1 MTVEFKRGN
10 GSKPLTI
17 DTTSSNYV
25 VYIRKNIQYVEAV
38 EGTDGMNGIPAHY
51 EYDEAIIDK
60 KDYEENKD
68 LILSM
73 IFGATTDSI
82 TLINGAIDDLAN
94 AIAKF
99 NNSTTTT
106 TK

>member
-73 IFGATTDSI
+73 IFGETTDSI
-82 TLINGAIDDLAN
+82 TLINGAINDLAN
-94 AIAKF
+94 AISELT
-99 NNSTTTT
+99 NSTA

>member
-1 MTVEFKRGN
+1 MTVEFKKGN

-38 EGTDGMNGIPAHY
+38 EGTDGTNGTPAHY

-60 KDYEENKD
+60 KDYKENRD

-73 IFGATTDSI
+73 IFGETADSI
-82 TLINGAIDDLAN
+82 TFINGAINDLAN
-94 AIAKF
+94 VVAGLTD
-99 NNSTTTT
+99 STTT
-106 TK
+106 KNK

>member
-1 MTVEFKRGN
+1 MTVEFKKGN
-10 GSKPLTI
+10 GNKPLTI

-25 VYIRKNIQYVEAV
+25 VYIRKNIQYVDAV
-38 EGTDGMNGIPAHY
+38 ESTDGTNGIPAHY

-73 IFGATTDSI
+73 IFGETADSI
-82 TLINGAIDDLAN
+82 NLINGAINDLAN
-94 AIAKF
+94 VVAELTE
-99 NNSTTTT
+99 NSAETES
-106 TK
+106 

>member
-38 EGTDGMNGIPAHY
+38 EGTDGMNGTPAHY

-73 IFGATTDSI
+73 IFGETTDTI
-82 TLINGAIDDLAN
+82 TLINGAINDLAN
-94 AIAKF
+94 AISELTY
-99 NNSTTTT
+99 STA

>member
-1 MTVEFKRGN
+1 MTVKFKRGN

-73 IFGATTDSI
+73 IFGETTDSI
-82 TLINGAIDDLAN
+82 TLINGAINDLAN
-94 AIAKF
+94 AISELT
-99 NNSTTTT
+99 NSTTT
-106 TK
+106 K

>member
-10 GSKPLTI
+10 GSKPLAI

-25 VYIRKNIQYVEAV
+25 VYIRKNIQYVKAV
-38 EGTDGMNGIPAHY
+38 EGTDGMNGTPAHY

-73 IFGATTDSI
+73 IFGETTDSI
-82 TLINGAIDDLAN
+82 TLINGAINDLAN
-94 AIAKF
+94 AISELT
-99 NNSTTTT
+99 NSTTT
-106 TK
+106 K

>member
-17 DTTSSNYV
+17 DTSSSNYV
-25 VYIRKNIQYVEAV
+25 VYIRKNIQYIEAV
-38 EGTDGMNGIPAHY
+38 EGTDGMNGTPAHY

-73 IFGATTDSI
+73 IFGETTDSI
-82 TLINGAIDDLAN
+82 TLVNGAINDLAN
-94 AIAKF
+94 TISELT
-99 NNSTTTT
+99 NST
-106 TK
+106 K

>member
-38 EGTDGMNGIPAHY
+38 EGTDGMNGTPAHY

-73 IFGATTDSI
+73 IFGETTDTI
-82 TLINGAIDDLAN
+82 TLINGAINDLAN
-94 AIAKF
+94 AISELTS
-99 NNSTTTT
+99 STA

>member
-38 EGTDGMNGIPAHY
+38 EGTDGMNGTPAHY

-73 IFGATTDSI
+73 IFGETTDTI
-82 TLINGAIDDLAN
+82 ALINGAINDLAN
-94 AIAKF
+94 AISELT
-99 NNSTTTT
+99 NSTTT
-106 TK
+106 K

>member
-1 MTVEFKRGN
+1 MTVEFKKGN

-38 EGTDGMNGIPAHY
+38 EGTDGTNSTPAHY

-68 LILSM
+68 LVLSM
-73 IFGATTDSI
+73 IFGETADSI
-82 TLINGAIDDLAN
+82 TLINGAINDLAN
-94 AIAKF
+94 VIAELTD
-99 NNSTTTT
+99 STATE
-106 TK
+106 

>member
-1 MTVEFKRGN
+1 MIVEFKRGN

-38 EGTDGMNGIPAHY
+38 EGTDGMNGTPEHY

-73 IFGATTDSI
+73 IFGETTDSI
-82 TLINGAIDDLAN
+82 TLINGAINDLAN
-94 AIAKF
+94 AISELT
-99 NNSTTTT
+99 NSTTT
-106 TK
+106 K

>member
-38 EGTDGMNGIPAHY
+38 EGTDGMNGTPAHY

-73 IFGATTDSI
+73 IFGETTDTI
-82 TLINGAIDDLAN
+82 TLINGAVNDLAN
-94 AIAKF
+94 TVAKLT
-99 NNSTTTT
+99 NSTI

>member
-10 GSKPLTI
+10 GSKPLAI

-38 EGTDGMNGIPAHY
+38 EGTDGMNGTPAHY

-73 IFGATTDSI
+73 IFGETTDTI
-82 TLINGAIDDLAN
+82 TLINGAINDLAN
-94 AIAKF
+94 AISELT
-99 NNSTTTT
+99 NSTTT
-106 TK
+106 K

>member
-1 MTVEFKRGN
+1 MTVEFKKGN

-25 VYIRKNIQYVEAV
+25 VYVRKNIQYVEAV
-38 EGTDGMNGIPAHY
+38 EGADGTNGTPAHY
-51 EYDEAIIDK
+51 EYDEAIVDK

-73 IFGATTDSI
+73 IFGETTDTI
-82 TLINGAIDDLAN
+82 TLINGAINDLAN
-94 AIAKF
+94 AISELT
-99 NNSTTTT
+99 NSTA

>member
-38 EGTDGMNGIPAHY
+38 EGTDGMNGTPAHY

-73 IFGATTDSI
+73 IFGETTDSI
-82 TLINGAIDDLAN
+82 TLINGAINDLAN
-94 AIAKF
+94 AISEIT
-99 NNSTTTT
+99 NSTA

>member
-17 DTTSSNYV
+17 DTTSSNFV

-38 EGTDGMNGIPAHY
+38 EGTDGMNGTPAHY

-73 IFGATTDSI
+73 IFGETTDTI
-82 TLINGAIDDLAN
+82 TLINGAINDLAN
-94 AIAKF
+94 AI
-99 NNSTTTT
+99 SELT

>member
-38 EGTDGMNGIPAHY
+38 EGTDGMNGTPAHY

-60 KDYEENKD
+60 KDYEEYKD

-73 IFGATTDSI
+73 FFGVTTDSI
-82 TLINGAIDDLAN
+82 TLINGAINDLAI
-94 AIAKF
+94 AISELT
-99 NNSTTTT
+99 NSTTT
-106 TK
+106 K

>member
-10 GSKPLTI
+10 GSKPLAI

-38 EGTDGMNGIPAHY
+38 EGTDGMNGTPAHY

-73 IFGATTDSI
+73 IFGETTDSI
-82 TLINGAIDDLAN
+82 ALINGAINDLAN
-94 AIAKF
+94 AISELT
-99 NNSTTTT
+99 NSTTT
-106 TK
+106 K

>member
-1 MTVEFKRGN
+1 MTVEFKKGN

-38 EGTDGMNGIPAHY
+38 EGTDGTNGTPAHY

-73 IFGATTDSI
+73 IFGETVDSI
-82 TLINGAIDDLAN
+82 TLINGAINDLAN
-94 AIAKF
+94 AVAGLTD
-99 NNSTTTT
+99 STTT
-106 TK
+106 KNK

>member
-38 EGTDGMNGIPAHY
+38 EGTDGMDGTPAHY

-73 IFGATTDSI
+73 IFGETTDTI
-82 TLINGAIDDLAN
+82 TLINGAINDLAN
-94 AIAKF
+94 AISELT
-99 NNSTTTT
+99 NSTTT
-106 TK
+106 K

>member
-1 MTVEFKRGN
+1 MTVEFKKGN

-38 EGTDGMNGIPAHY
+38 EGTDGTNGTPAHY
-51 EYDEAIIDK
+51 EYDEAIVDK

-73 IFGATTDSI
+73 IFGETTDTI
-82 TLINGAIDDLAN
+82 TLINGAINDLAN
-94 AIAKF
+94 AISELT
-99 NNSTTTT
+99 NSAA

>member
-10 GSKPLTI
+10 GSKPLAI

-38 EGTDGMNGIPAHY
+38 EGTDGMNGTPAHY

-73 IFGATTDSI
+73 IFGETTDSI
-82 TLINGAIDDLAN
+82 TLINGAINDLAN
-94 AIAKF
+94 AISELT
-99 NNSTTTT
+99 NSTA

>member
-10 GSKPLTI
+10 GSKPLAI

-38 EGTDGMNGIPAHY
+38 EGTDGMNGTPAHY

-73 IFGATTDSI
+73 IFGETTDTI
-82 TLINGAIDDLAN
+82 TLINGAINDLAN
-94 AIAKF
+94 AISELT
-99 NNSTTTT
+99 NSTATT

>member
-1 MTVEFKRGN
+1 MTTVEFKRGN

-38 EGTDGMNGIPAHY
+38 EGTDGMNGTPAHY

-73 IFGATTDSI
+73 IFGETTDSI
-82 TLINGAIDDLAN
+82 TLINGAINDLAN
-94 AIAKF
+94 AISELT
-99 NNSTTTT
+99 NSTTT
-106 TK
+106 K

>member
-1 MTVEFKRGN
+1 MV
-10 GSKPLTI
+10 LL
-17 DTTSSNYV
+17 
-25 VYIRKNIQYVEAV
+25 
-38 EGTDGMNGIPAHY
+38 AHY

-73 IFGATTDSI
+73 IFGETTDSI
-82 TLINGAIDDLAN
+82 TLINGAINDLAN
-94 AIAKF
+94 AISELT
-99 NNSTTTT
+99 NSTA

>member
-10 GSKPLTI
+10 GSKPLAI

-38 EGTDGMNGIPAHY
+38 EGTDGMDGTPAHY

-73 IFGATTDSI
+73 IFGETTDSI
-82 TLINGAIDDLAN
+82 TLINGAINDLAN
-94 AIAKF
+94 AISELT
-99 NNSTTTT
+99 NSTTT
-106 TK
+106 K

>member
-38 EGTDGMNGIPAHY
+38 EGTDGMNGTPAYY

-73 IFGATTDSI
+73 IFGETTDSI
-82 TLINGAIDDLAN
+82 SFINGAINDLAN
-94 AIAKF
+94 AISELT
-99 NNSTTTT
+99 NSTA

>member
-10 GSKPLTI
+10 GSKPLAI

-25 VYIRKNIQYVEAV
+25 VYIRKNIQYVEAL
-38 EGTDGMNGIPAHY
+38 EGTDGMNGTPAHY

-68 LILSM
+68 IILSM
-73 IFGATTDSI
+73 IFGETTDTI
-82 TLINGAIDDLAN
+82 TLINGAINDLAN
-94 AIAKF
+94 AISELT
-99 NNSTTTT
+99 NSTA

>member
-1 MTVEFKRGN
+1 MTVEFKKGN

-25 VYIRKNIQYVEAV
+25 VYVRKNIQYVEAV
-38 EGTDGMNGIPAHY
+38 EGTDGTNGTPAHY
-51 EYDEAIIDK
+51 EYDEAIVDK

-73 IFGATTDSI
+73 IFGETTDTI
-82 TLINGAIDDLAN
+82 TLINGAINDLAN
-94 AIAKF
+94 AISELT
-99 NNSTTTT
+99 NSAA

>member
-10 GSKPLTI
+10 GSKPLAI

-38 EGTDGMNGIPAHY
+38 EGTDGMSGTPAHY

-73 IFGATTDSI
+73 IFGETTDTI
-82 TLINGAIDDLAN
+82 TLINGAINDLAN
-94 AIAKF
+94 AISELT
-99 NNSTTTT
+99 NSTTT
-106 TK
+106 K

>member
-1 MTVEFKRGN
+1 MTVEFKKGN

-38 EGTDGMNGIPAHY
+38 ERTDGTNGTPAHY

-68 LILSM
+68 LVLSM
-73 IFGATTDSI
+73 IFGETADSI
-82 TLINGAIDDLAN
+82 TLINGAINDLAN
-94 AIAKF
+94 VIAELTD
-99 NNSTTTT
+99 STATE
-106 TK
+106 

>member
-38 EGTDGMNGIPAHY
+38 EGTDDTNGTPAHY

-73 IFGATTDSI
+73 IFGETADSI
-82 TLINGAIDDLAN
+82 TLINGAINDLAN
-94 AIAKF
+94 VVAGLTD
-99 NNSTTTT
+99 STTT
-106 TK
+106 KK

>member
-1 MTVEFKRGN
+1 MTVEFKKGN

-38 EGTDGMNGIPAHY
+38 EGTDGTNGTPAHY

-73 IFGATTDSI
+73 IFGETVDSI
-82 TLINGAIDDLAN
+82 TLINGAINDLAN
-94 AIAKF
+94 VVAGLTD
-99 NNSTTTT
+99 STTI
-106 TK
+106 KNK

>member
-38 EGTDGMNGIPAHY
+38 EGTDGTNGTPAHY

-73 IFGATTDSI
+73 IFGETADSI
-82 TLINGAIDDLAN
+82 TLINGAINDLAN
-94 AIAKF
+94 VVAGLTD
-99 NNSTTTT
+99 STTT
-106 TK
+106 KNK

>member
-1 MTVEFKRGN
+1 MTVEFKKGN

-38 EGTDGMNGIPAHY
+38 EGTDSTNGTPAHY

-68 LILSM
+68 LVLSM
-73 IFGATTDSI
+73 IFGETADSI
-82 TLINGAIDDLAN
+82 TLINGAINDLAN
-94 AIAKF
+94 VIAELTD
-99 NNSTTTT
+99 STATE
-106 TK
+106 

>member
-25 VYIRKNIQYVEAV
+25 VYIRKNIQYVKAV
-38 EGTDGMNGIPAHY
+38 EGTDGMNGTPAHY

-73 IFGATTDSI
+73 IFGETTDSI
-82 TLINGAIDDLAN
+82 TLINGAINDLAN
-94 AIAKF
+94 AISELT
-99 NNSTTTT
+99 NSTTT
-106 TK
+106 K